1 MTKERLRRYRSLK
14 LEEEQLK
21 EQQNSM
27 ETRNSKKL
35 QEFYRLRIEEMK
47 RELLAIEQALVK
59 LDATQRLILRDYYI
73 KGLSWEKVGVKN
85 HYSESQCHRIHSAAL
100 IALKNAA
107 DRDN

>member
-35 QEFYRLRIEEMK
+35 QEFYRLRMTELQH
-47 RELLAIEQALVK
+47 ELLAIEQAIAK
-59 LDATQRLILRDYYI
+59 LPEKERTILRDYYI
-73 KGLSWEKVGVKN
+73 NGLSWEVVSDRN
-85 HYSESQCHRIHSAAL
+85 HYSVSHVHRIHANAL
-100 IALKNAA
+100 IALKNVAG
-107 DRDN
+107 RDD

>member
-35 QEFYRLRIEEMK
+35 QEFYRKHLDELTS
-47 RELLAIEQALVK
+47 ELLAIELAIST
-59 LDATQRLILRDYYI
+59 LDATARTLLRDYYI
-73 KGLSWEKVGVKN
+73 NGLTWERVAEKN
-85 HYSESQCHRIHSAAL
+85 HYSEAQCHRIHSVAL
-100 IALKNAA
+100 IDLKNAA
-107 DRDN
+107 GRDD